1 MIDMI
6 DLLQKFKIVSFLFH
20 IISDDVMEYD
30 MIWFNM
36 IIYDDSINKFKK
48 FPYFVDGIHVNI
60 ILNQLYTKKILYLI

>member
-36 IIYDDSINKFKK
+36 IIYDDSIN
-48 FPYFVDGIHVNI
+48 
-60 ILNQLYTKKILYLI
+60 